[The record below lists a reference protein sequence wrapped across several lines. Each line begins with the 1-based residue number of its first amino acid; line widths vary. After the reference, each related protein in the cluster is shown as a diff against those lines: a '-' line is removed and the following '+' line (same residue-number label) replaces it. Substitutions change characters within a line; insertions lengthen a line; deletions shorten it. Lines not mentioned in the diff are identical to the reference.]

1 MGLQRRDPIRLRGLL
16 TVDPQDQ
23 GRDASQGLDRR
34 PRLHHIGY
42 VVASMSGGI
51 RRFTESGGTV
61 VVGPT
66 EDPLLGVICAL
77 IRLPEG
83 ADVELVA
90 PLPDVDSPITGRLR
104 RGGGLDHLCFWV
116 EDLTQSIATELGRG
130 AVLLVPPTYA
140 VTFDSTVAFVHRRSG
155 LVVELMGSSVSTT
168 PLS

>member
-1 MGLQRRDPIRLRGLL
+1 M
-16 TVDPQDQ
+16 V
-23 GRDASQGLDRR
+23 DASQGIDTR
-34 PRLHHIGY
+34 PRLHHVGY
-42 VVASMSGGI
+42 VVPNMKGGI
-51 RRFTESGGTV
+51 RRFEDSGGEL

-90 PLPDVDSPITGRLR
+90 PLPGAESPVTGRLK

-116 EDLTQSIATELGRG
+116 ENLDASLAKEVEND

-140 VTFDSTVAFVHRRSG
+140 VTFDSTVAFVQRRSG
-155 LVVELMGSSVSTT
+155 LVVELMGAKQ
-168 PLS
+168 P